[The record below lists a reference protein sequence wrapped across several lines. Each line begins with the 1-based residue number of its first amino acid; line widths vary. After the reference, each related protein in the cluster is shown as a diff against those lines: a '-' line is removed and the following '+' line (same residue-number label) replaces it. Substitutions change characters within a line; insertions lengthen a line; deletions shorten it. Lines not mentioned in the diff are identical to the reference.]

1 MYFLYRDGKMN
12 KFFKIVPVVAGVS
25 VLAIG
30 LTACGSNKSET
41 GETTVAL
48 SEIDKDY
55 SIGIIN
61 GGLYTSSFFN
71 IKFVNP
77 DGWNMTSRDE
87 LNKLG
92 ESIGDSDTS
101 TLALQSVSQDKSAN
115 ITMRIT
121 NLGVDTRTRSQADVI
136 DAIYSSLE
144 KGTVYTDKKL
154 SKSEVDFLGEKA
166 PAVMMQGKI
175 GTRQLYQTH
184 VVILKGSYYAYVI
197 STSTSEEA
205 SVKNLEA
212 FSKIN

>member
-1 MYFLYRDGKMN
+1 MN
-12 KFFKIVPVVAGVS
+12 KFFKILPVTAGLCAV
-25 VLAIG
+25 AIG
-30 LTACGSNKSET
+30 LTACGSNNKSDNK
-41 GETTVAL
+41 ETTVAL

-55 SIGIIN
+55 SIGITN

-77 DGWNMTSRDE
+77 KDWNMTSSDD
-87 LNKLG
+87 LKKLG
-92 ESIGDSDTS
+92 EASGDSDTS

-121 NLGVDTRTRSQADVI
+121 NIGVDTRTRSQSEVI

-154 SKSEVDFLGEKA
+154 SKTEVDFLGEKT
-166 PAVMMQGKI
+166 PAVKMQGKI
-175 GTRQLYQTH
+175 GSRQLYQTH

-197 STSTSEEA
+197 STSTSEED